1 MCWCL
6 WLRNIFPDWPSLRC
20 CSHPQVLVCVP
31 VALLKTDTAATR
43 KIAASSRAFLSMHHF
58 YLLFF
63 PSIYFLQSPAVCGSF
78 YHSASWFHCPC
89 FTLSTPFETL
99 LFSLPLLRFS
109 SFPLLWSVH
118 SLTQYCI
125 ERFPSLLSDLAV
137 IEPERSQRIDF
148 SEKDTVMSGNLL
160 LPCTN

>member
-6 WLRNIFPDWPSLRC
+6 WLWNISPDWPSLRC
-20 CSHPQVLVCVP
+20 CRHPQVLVCVLVP

-43 KIAASSRAFLSMHHF
+43 KIAATSRAFLSMHHF
-58 YLLFF
+58 YLFFRLPHLFLAI
-63 PSIYFLQSPAVCGSF
+63 SCCMWLLLS
-78 YHSASWFHCPC
+78 
-89 FTLSTPFETL
+89 LSTLISLSPFYSL
-99 LFSLPLLRFS
+99 WNPLFSLLLLPFS
-109 SFPLLWSVH
+109 SFSLLSSVH

-137 IEPERSQRIDF
+137 IEPERSRRIDF